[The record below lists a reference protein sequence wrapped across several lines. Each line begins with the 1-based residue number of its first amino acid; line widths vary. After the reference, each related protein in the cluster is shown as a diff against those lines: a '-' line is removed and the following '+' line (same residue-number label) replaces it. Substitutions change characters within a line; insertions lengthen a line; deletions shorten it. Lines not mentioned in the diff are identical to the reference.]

1 MTLTTNGKDWLAR
14 NAGRNNCFTTSGVS
28 YRDADGISRTGS
40 TGDVVNALY
49 TAYSV
54 GKGSATI
61 VAGTSYDGFRSIN
74 GADLTM
80 GDVGDAYDMESGSA
94 QYCVGVAPPAPPAPP
109 IIPPTQIC
117 TPNAVHCYGG
127 DVYRCSSDG
136 GSRSKV
142 VDCPYGCT
150 NGICNDA
157 PTGCV
162 PGTRRCNGDRVEECN
177 TNREWVYISTC
188 AHGCSGAGICN
199 AAPAAPGDQPVTG
212 PFDVWVGGGIS
223 CPAGAPTV
231 TLDTTEAFAYFKAT
245 PAIYVGVMNIM
256 VNHIHNECYAYFAW
270 EMRMWD
276 GAAGAAC
283 PTTTPELQEIS
294 RFLAKVS
301 PKKVIT
307 LKRVDAG
314 ATEMVSG
321 SFEIPSHFQGR
332 KTICLSLWG
341 NYSYDALVAELAA
354 AGYQK
359 EIDW

>member
-1 MTLTTNGKDWLAR
+1 MTLSTNAKDYIASNL
-14 NAGRNNCFTTSGVS
+14 GRNDCFASSGIAYTDPRGDS
-28 YRDADGISRTGS
+28 HTGS
-40 TGDVVNALY
+40 TYDVVKTMKLGGTGPHGEWFDDIPDYRQITDPDIAWI
-49 TAYSV
+49 
-54 GKGSATI
+54 GSN
-61 VAGTSYDGFRSIN
+61 S
-74 GADLTM
+74 
-80 GDVGDAYDMESGSA
+80 
-94 QYCVGVAPPAPPAPP
+94 YCVEAAPAPPAPP

-117 TPNAVHCYGG
+117 TPNALHCYGG

-150 NGICNDA
+150 NGVCNDA

-162 PGTRRCNGDRVEECN
+162 PGSRRCNGDRVEECN
-177 TNREWVYISTC
+177 TNREWVYTGRTC

-199 AAPAAPGDQPVTG
+199 AAPTPPTPGDQPVTG

-256 VNHIHNECYAYFAW
+256 VNHIHNDCYAYFAW

-354 AGYQK
+354 AGYEK